1 MKRNINNKPIPRWS
15 FACSILCVLAFSPV
29 LQAAVYTPQSDQ
41 AVITVLPD
49 FLQTNSAEIRQFKA
63 VLAQDPQ
70 SVEASAGLARL
81 YIELGR
87 TESDPRYYGYAE
99 ALLQPWWKKAN
110 PPPEI
115 LLLRATLR
123 QHQHDYAA
131 ALQDLKQLVR
141 EQPSSSQ
148 AWLTLAVVQWVQG
161 DYQAA
166 KQSCSALTTQASTWY
181 GSLCFS
187 QVLSLTGQA
196 ERAYQLQAS
205 LLPAA
210 ENQAP
215 EIQQWVQINLAEIA
229 WRMGKNEVAEE
240 HFLKALELQ
249 HRDNYL
255 LRVYSDFLL
264 SEQRP
269 EAVLSLLKDKSS
281 DDALLLRL
289 ALASQ
294 QAQQSEQTQ
303 IYREQLKARYAAARL
318 RNSSLHQRDEAWY
331 LLSFE
336 SDKQAALALAKSNWA
351 VQKEAE
357 DTVLLLR
364 VALAN
369 QDWATAR
376 EVQAWLQQTKQQDA
390 RFESYLAQ
398 IPAEKAS

>member
-1 MKRNINNKPIPRWS
+1 MKRSINNKPIPHWS
-15 FACSILCVLAFSPV
+15 FACSLLCVLILSPT
-29 LQAAVYTPQSDQ
+29 LQAAAYTPQSDQ
-41 AVITVLPD
+41 AVITVLPS

-70 SVEASAGLARL
+70 SVEASSGLARL

-99 ALLQPWWKKAN
+99 ALLQPWWQAVN

-123 QHQHDYAA
+123 QHQHEYAA

-161 DYQAA
+161 DYKAA
-166 KQSCSALTTQASTWY
+166 KQTCSALTTQASTWY

-187 QVLSLTGQA
+187 QVLSFTGQA
-196 ERAYQLQAS
+196 ERAYQLQVN
-205 LLPAA
+205 LLSEAA
-210 ENQAP
+210 NQAP
-215 EIQQWVQINLAEIA
+215 EIQQWVLTNLAEIA
-229 WRMGKNEVAEE
+229 WRMGKAQLAEQ
-240 HFLKALELQ
+240 HFLSALALPP
-249 HRDNYL
+249 RDNYL

-269 EAVLSLLKDKSS
+269 EAVLSLLKDKSN

-294 QAQQSEQTQ
+294 QAQQAEQTQ

-318 RNSSLHQRDEAWY
+318 RNSSLHQRDEALY

-336 SDKQAALALAKSNWA
+336 SANPQALELAKTNWA
-351 VQKEAE
+351 EQKEAE
-357 DTVLLLR
+357 DTALLLR
-364 VALAN
+364 AALAN
-369 QDWATAR
+369 QDWVTAR
-376 EVQAWLQQTKQQDA
+376 EVQSWLQQTKQQDV
-390 RFESYLAQ
+390 RFERYLAQ
-398 IPAEKAS
+398 IPVEQTS

>member
-1 MKRNINNKPIPRWS
+1 MKRNINNNPIPRWS
-15 FACSILCVLAFSPV
+15 LVCSILCVLIGSQA
-29 LQAAVYTPQSDQ
+29 LQAAAYTPPSDQ
-41 AVITVLPD
+41 AVITVLPS

-63 VLAQDPQ
+63 ALAQNPH

-99 ALLQPWWKKAN
+99 ALLQPWWQAVN

-131 ALQDLKQLVR
+131 ALQDLKQLVW
-141 EQPSSSQ
+141 EKPSSSQ

-161 DYQAA
+161 DYKAA

-187 QVLSLTGQA
+187 QVLSFTGQA

-205 LLPAA
+205 LLP
-210 ENQAP
+210 ESTQQAP
-215 EIQQWVQINLAEIA
+215 EIQQWVQTNLAEIA
-229 WRMGKNEVAEE
+229 WRMGKTQVAEQ
-240 HFLKALELQ
+240 HFLSALALP

-255 LRVYSDFLL
+255 VRVYSDFLL

-269 EAVLSLLKDKSS
+269 EAVLSLLKDKSN

-294 QAQQSEQTQ
+294 QAQHAEQTQ

-318 RNSSLHQRDEAWY
+318 RNSSLHRRDEALY

-336 SDKQAALALAKSNWA
+336 SANPQALELAKVNWA
-351 VQKEAE
+351 EQKEAE
-357 DTVLLLR
+357 DTALLLR
-364 VALAN
+364 AALAN
-369 QDWATAR
+369 QDLATAR
-376 EVQAWLQQTKQQDA
+376 EVQSWLQQTKQQDA

>member
-15 FACSILCVLAFSPV
+15 FACSILCVLAFSPA
-29 LQAAVYTPQSDQ
+29 LPAAAYTPQSDQ

-63 VLAQDPQ
+63 VLAQDPH

-99 ALLQPWWKKAN
+99 ALLQEWWNAAN
-110 PPPEI
+110 PPPDI

-161 DYQAA
+161 DYKAA

-205 LLPAA
+205 LLTEAA
-210 ENQAP
+210 NQAP
-215 EIQQWVQINLAEIA
+215 GIQQWVQTNLAEIA
-229 WRMGKNEVAEE
+229 WRLGKNAVAEQ

-294 QAQQSEQTQ
+294 QVQQSEQTQ

-318 RNSSLHQRDEAWY
+318 RNSSLHQRDEALY

-351 VQKEAE
+351 EQKEAE
-357 DTVLLLR
+357 DTALLLR
-364 VALAN
+364 AALAN

>member
-15 FACSILCVLAFSPV
+15 LACSILCVLALSPT
-29 LQAAVYTPQSDQ
+29 LPAAAYTPQSDQ
-41 AVITVLPD
+41 AVITVLPS

-70 SVEASAGLARL
+70 SVEASSGLARL
-81 YIELGR
+81 YVELGR

-99 ALLQPWWKKAN
+99 ALLQPWLQATN

-123 QHQHDYAA
+123 QHQHEYAA

-161 DYQAA
+161 DYKAA
-166 KQSCSALTTQASTWY
+166 KQTCSALTTQASTWY

-187 QVLSLTGQA
+187 QVLSFTGQA
-196 ERAYQLQAS
+196 ERAYQLQVN
-205 LLPAA
+205 LLSESSQP
-210 ENQAP
+210 AP
-215 EIQQWVQINLAEIA
+215 EIQQWVLTNLAEIA
-229 WRMGKNEVAEE
+229 WRMGKTPVAEQ
-240 HFLKALELQ
+240 HFLSALALPP
-249 HRDNYL
+249 RDNYL

-269 EAVLSLLKDKSS
+269 EAVLSLLKDKSN

-318 RNSSLHQRDEAWY
+318 RKSSLHQRDEALY

-336 SDKQAALALAKSNWA
+336 SANPQALELAKVNWA
-351 VQKEAE
+351 EQKEAE
-357 DTVLLLR
+357 DTALLLR
-364 VALAN
+364 AALAN
-369 QDWATAR
+369 QDLATAR
-376 EVQAWLQQTKQQDA
+376 EVQSWLQQTKQQDA
-390 RFESYLAQ
+390 RFESYLAK

>member
-1 MKRNINNKPIPRWS
+1 MKRSINNKPIPRWS
-15 FACSILCVLAFSPV
+15 FACSILCVLAFSPA
-29 LQAAVYTPQSDQ
+29 LQAAAYTPQSDQ
-41 AVITVLPD
+41 VVVTVLPD
-49 FLQTNSAEIRQFKA
+49 FLQTNSTEIRQFKA
-63 VLAQDPQ
+63 VLAQDPH
-70 SVEASAGLARL
+70 SVEASVGLARL

-99 ALLQPWWKKAN
+99 ALLQAWWNAAN

-161 DYQAA
+161 DYKAA

-205 LLPAA
+205 LLPEAT
-210 ENQAP
+210 NQAP
-215 EIQQWVQINLAEIA
+215 EIQQWVQTNLAEVA
-229 WRMGKNEVAEE
+229 WRQGKTQVAEQ
-240 HFLKALELQ
+240 HFLKALETK

-264 SEQRP
+264 SEHRP
-269 EAVLSLLKDKSS
+269 EEVLNLLKDKSS

-294 QAQQSEQTQ
+294 QAQQAEQTQ
-303 IYREQLKARYAAARL
+303 IYQEQLKARYAAARL
-318 RNSSLHQRDEAWY
+318 RKSSLHRRDEALY

-336 SDKQAALALAKSNWA
+336 NANPQALVLAKANWA
-351 VQKEAE
+351 EQKEAE
-357 DTVLLLR
+357 DTALLLR
-364 VALAN
+364 AALAN
-369 QDWATAR
+369 QDLTTAR

-390 RFESYLAQ
+390 RFQSYLAQ
-398 IPAEKAS
+398 IPVEQAS